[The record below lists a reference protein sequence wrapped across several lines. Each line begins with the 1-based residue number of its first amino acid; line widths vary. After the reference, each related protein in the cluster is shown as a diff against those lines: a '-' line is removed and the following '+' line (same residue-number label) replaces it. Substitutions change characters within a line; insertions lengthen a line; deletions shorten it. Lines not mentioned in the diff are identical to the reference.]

1 MLKSTKKPNQSN
13 FLGMLKTPANAGA
26 KAYCQNGLDA
36 YLYSN
41 LQKYNRKEPGH
52 HHVHFGVCNKGRGDT
67 VSSKVTVAGHS
78 MAFLCPIN
86 ERDNRRTH

>member
-36 YLYSN
+36 YEQNKRLAEIRLN
-41 LQKYNRKEPGH
+41 DLQLNKE
-52 HHVHFGVCNKGRGDT
+52 
-67 VSSKVTVAGHS
+67 
-78 MAFLCPIN
+78 
-86 ERDNRRTH
+86 